1 MANHKTVEP
10 SRSSISP
17 SSYYSE
23 WQGEED
29 RLFTAPSG
37 IIERL
42 RTHRIFNRFLPQ
54 APAVIYDIGGG
65 AGVYAFP
72 LAEQGYRVHLID
84 LTEHH
89 VALAAEHMS
98 ESGIYLEECTVGD
111 ARRIDATSDTADAVI
126 LLGPLYHTK
135 TAENRN
141 RILLEAR
148 RILKPGGVLFA
159 AAISR
164 YAVYH
169 DFGALNQLDDPHIAA
184 LSEDV
189 LKTGQNHQ
197 PCDTGRN
204 FFSYSAYFHHPEELE
219 EEVLTAGFSQVEL
232 LSVEGPSWLFAGL
245 SETVKSEQS
254 TQTLLRF
261 IEMTEAERSTMGASG
276 HIMAVARK

>member
-1 MANHKTVEP
+1 MKTLPEQQI
-10 SRSSISP
+10 SGTSP
-17 SSYYSE
+17 STYYSE

-29 RLFTAPSG
+29 RLFTVPSG

-42 RTHRIFNRFLPQ
+42 RTHRILDRFLPEP
-54 APAVIYDIGGG
+54 PAVIYDIGGG

-72 LAEQGYRVHLID
+72 LAEQGYSVHLID
-84 LTEHH
+84 LTPRHIG
-89 VALAAEHMS
+89 LAAGHMA
-98 ESGIYLEECTVGD
+98 ESGIQLAECAVGD
-111 ARRIDATSDTADAVI
+111 ARNMNAPDSTADAVL

-135 TAENRN
+135 EAPERA
-141 RILLEAR
+141 RILLEAY

-169 DFGALNQLDDPHIAA
+169 DFGQLNQLDDPHIAA
-184 LSEDV
+184 LSRDV

-197 PCDTGRN
+197 PCDSERN
-204 FFSYSAYFHHPEELE
+204 FFSYSAYFHHPDELE
-219 EEVLTAGFSQVEL
+219 EEVLAAGFSSTDL

-245 SETVKSEQS
+245 KETVKNDPSI
-254 TQTLLRF
+254 QTLLRF
-261 IEMTEAERSTMGASG
+261 IELTETERSTMGASG